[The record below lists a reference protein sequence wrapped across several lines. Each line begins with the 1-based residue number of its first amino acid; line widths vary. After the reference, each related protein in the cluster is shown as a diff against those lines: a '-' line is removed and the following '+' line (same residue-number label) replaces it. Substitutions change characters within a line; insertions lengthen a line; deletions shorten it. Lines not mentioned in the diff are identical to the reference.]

1 MEESVDYFEK
11 TKEFAN
17 YFEKVKESVY
27 NKQRLEY
34 NKKQFLEDI
43 KICNDYLEIIKKL
56 DTNNF
61 FPKDFIDFLRL
72 NLYGLNNTKYSII
85 LLNTKEGNESWY
97 YMSPEIQQE
106 FIINFKLSKS
116 WIDQLQEDNM
126 L

>member
-61 FPKDFIDFLRL
+61 FPKDFLRL